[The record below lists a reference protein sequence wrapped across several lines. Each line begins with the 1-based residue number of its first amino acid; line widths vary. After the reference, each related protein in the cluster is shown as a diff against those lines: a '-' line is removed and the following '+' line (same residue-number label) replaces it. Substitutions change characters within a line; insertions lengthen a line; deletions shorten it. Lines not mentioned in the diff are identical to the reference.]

1 MFEAVGCLLR
11 GRLKIVSISIVS
23 CTPRLPRPRRRQQ
36 GKEKRETVES
46 LKFTDHSEGHDE
58 AGHNLSAHTEIQ
70 IESPV
75 LRATVSS
82 HQA

>member
-1 MFEAVGCLLR
+1 MATKKATGE
-11 GRLKIVSISIVS
+11 
-23 CTPRLPRPRRRQQ
+23 
-36 GKEKRETVES
+36 EERETVEY

-58 AGHNLSAHTEIQ
+58 AGHDLSAHTEIQ